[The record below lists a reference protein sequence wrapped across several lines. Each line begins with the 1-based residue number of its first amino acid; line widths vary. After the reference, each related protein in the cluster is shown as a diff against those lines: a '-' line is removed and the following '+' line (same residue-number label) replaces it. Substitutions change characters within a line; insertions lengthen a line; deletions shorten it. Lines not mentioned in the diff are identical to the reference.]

1 MTMPNE
7 LKQDI
12 STDNRPYSDFAIKMD
27 QEYGPNWVRYLSIAI
42 ADAERKIAELQE
54 FISLA
59 QNVMKEG

>member
-1 MTMPNE
+1 MPNE

-12 STDNRPYSDFAIKMD
+12 STDNRPYSDFAIKMH
-27 QEYGPNWVRYLSIAI
+27 QKYGSNWVRYLSIAI
-42 ADAERKIAELQE
+42 ADAEREIAKLQE